1 MLKQINNEFS
11 SMYWI
16 DEETAEV
23 FKKNDIDFFKIK
35 CYNNTYRLKTIYGT
49 TRAINIKPLYRLCF
63 NKNFCID
70 KIQDLPGEEW
80 KEIRDTDGMYY
91 ISNCGRV
98 KSLKGYNAIILK
110 PKKSVQKYERVD
122 ITIKGIQQ
130 TRTIHS
136 LVAEHFLD
144 RPETM
149 NFIIHHINEDTKD
162 NNVKNL
168 VYMDRADHTILHNK
182 KKKEKEV

>member
-1 MLKQINNEFS
+1 MLKQINNEFA

-23 FKKNDIDFFKIK
+23 FKKNEIDFFKIK

-80 KEIRDTDGMYY
+80 KEIRNTDGMYY

>member
-1 MLKQINNEFS
+1 MLKQINNNFAS
-11 SMYWI
+11 IYWI
-16 DEETAEV
+16 DSETAEV
-23 FKKNDIDFFKIK
+23 FKKNAVDFIKIK
-35 CYNNTYRLKTIYGT
+35 CYNYTYRLKTTDGT

-80 KEIRDTDGMYY
+80 KEIKDTDGMYY

-110 PKKSVQKYERVD
+110 PKQTVLKYDRVD
-122 ITIKGIQQ
+122 IIVKGIAQ

-136 LVAEHFLD
+136 LVAEYFLQ
-144 RPETM
+144 RPDTM
-149 NFIIHHINEDTKD
+149 NVIIHHINENTKD
-162 NNVKNL
+162 NTVNNL
-168 VYMDRADHTILHNK
+168 VYMDRADHTILHKK